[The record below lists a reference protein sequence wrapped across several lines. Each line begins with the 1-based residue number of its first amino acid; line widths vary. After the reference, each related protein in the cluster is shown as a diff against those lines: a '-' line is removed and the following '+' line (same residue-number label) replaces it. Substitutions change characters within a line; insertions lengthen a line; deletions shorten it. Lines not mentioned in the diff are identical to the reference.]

1 MLDAARPRGGL
12 RPPDSRLSRSASL
25 LVGLRPVH
33 RTTSP
38 PSCAADSEPGGE
50 AGGHLPP
57 RVGSRSRANRRSSV
71 RYLAARPL
79 SGVATRLATYRLKS
93 ADRRVTKFPPNRC
106 RRARIARLPSL
117 PSPPPPLSRRRA
129 QTVTLLRSQ
138 HLFCMSATAK
148 KWAPVSRRVDTR
160 PAPATWSGRHGR
172 PHARPL
178 RDTAP
183 AQRPARDGRP
193 APSLPRAPL
202 PLLSLPPQSAP
213 PRPAPR
219 GGHYSLVL
227 RVDDG
232 ELPLLGLLEDGVGL
246 LEVDPLPG
254 HAEL

>member
-183 AQRPARDGRP
+183 AQRRPLSPARPSPSVGAPPPSPLSSPPVRP
-193 APSLPRAPL
+193 
-202 PLLSLPPQSAP
+202 AP
-213 PRPAPR
+213 PRPSR
-219 GGHYSLVL
+219 
-227 RVDDG
+227 R
-232 ELPLLGLLEDGVGL
+232 PLLTCPPRRRRGAS
-246 LEVDPLPG
+246 PSWSP
-254 HAEL
+254 